1 MRILILSQWCTPE
14 PDLKALPFAKEL
26 IKNGHYVEILTGFP
40 NYPGGKVYDGYKVNF
55 YKKEII
61 DEVVVHRCY
70 LYPSHDQ
77 SAIKRILNYFSFAF
91 SSAIIGVIK
100 LSKFDIVYTYHP
112 PGTISFSAAFIKF
125 FKGSKIVYDIQDLWP
140 DTLKATGMISSNIIL
155 NLIEEYFKLFYKYC
169 DHIVV
174 LSNGFKQCLVK
185 KGVNEKKIT
194 RIYNWSLIKE
204 NNSVHQPDEFSN
216 IGEKIITFAGTMGK
230 AQSLQNI
237 LETAT
242 LCLEANLKFHFVFIG
257 GGIEVENLKR
267 YSAEKR
273 ISNVTFISRVNSDAI
288 INYLKHS
295 DLLLV
300 HLKDDPV
307 FKITIP
313 SKIHAYLAIGKPI
326 LCGVK
331 GDSAELIEESD
342 SGYIFESDNS
352 KSLLEILKSIDNL
365 SSSELEL
372 KGETGKKYYN
382 EYLSI
387 ERGTSQ
393 FLDIFNIIMN

>member
-1 MRILILSQWCTPE
+1 LILSQWCTPE

-140 DTLKATGMISSNIIL
+140 DTLTISGMLNSNIIL
-155 NLIEEYFKLFYKYC
+155 NGIEIYFKIFYKYC

-174 LSNGFKQCLVK
+174 LSNGFKQRLVK

-194 RIYNWSLIKE
+194 RIYNWALIRE
-204 NNSVHQPDEFSN
+204 NKLVQKPNEFSC
-216 IGEKIITFAGTMGK
+216 IEEKIITFAGTMGTG
-230 AQSLQNI
+230 QSLETI
-237 LETAT
+237 LDTAN
-242 LCLEANLKFHFVFIG
+242 LCLKDNIKFHFVFIG
-257 GGIEVENLKR
+257 GGIEVENLKK
-267 YSAEKR
+267 YSEEKNLG
-273 ISNVTFISRVNSDAI
+273 NVTFISRVNSNII
-288 INYLKHS
+288 INYLEYS

-300 HLKDDPV
+300 HLKDDPL
-307 FKITIP
+307 FQITIP
-313 SKIHAYLAIGKPI
+313 SKIQAYLKIGKPI
-326 LCGVK
+326 LCGIK
-331 GDSAELIEESD
+331 GESAELIEESD
-342 SGYIFESDNS
+342 SGYIFEPDNS
-352 KSLLEILKSIDNL
+352 IGFFEILKSIDDI
-365 SSSELEL
+365 SSSELKL
-372 KGETGKKYYN
+372 KGENGKKYYQ
-382 EYLSI
+382 EFLSI
-387 ERGTSQ
+387 EKGIYRN
-393 FLDIFNIIMN
+393 F